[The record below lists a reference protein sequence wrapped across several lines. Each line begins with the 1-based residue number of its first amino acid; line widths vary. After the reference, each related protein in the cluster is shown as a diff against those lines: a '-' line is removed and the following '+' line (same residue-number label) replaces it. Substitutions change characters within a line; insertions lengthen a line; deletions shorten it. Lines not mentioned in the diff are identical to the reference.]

1 MKNVNTNKDFYWEVL
16 PDSPVASSRTDD
28 IWFFDE
34 LTGWLVNSSGYV
46 CKTED
51 GGAGWTPKFF
61 LSPNAP
67 SKPYLRC
74 MSWANRQYGWFGS
87 VTGIGDALVDYP
99 SQYVKTLLHRTT
111 DAGETWSPLENLP
124 EDSPAG
130 ICGLYAVNEKVVY
143 GSGTNDPGL
152 PGPSIIKT
160 TDGGESWELIDMQPY
175 ADNLIDI
182 YFFDEN
188 RGFVVGGKID
198 EECSKIREGYPEPRL
213 SRYAQLKPVIL
224 QTLDG
229 GKTWKNTAAKTEGF
243 SCGEWGWKIQFIN
256 QQLGFV
262 SLENFTS
269 AAILKTTDGGDS
281 WQRCEVKDSDG
292 EIINKDLEGIGFLD
306 ENRGW
311 VGGWGNN
318 FNGLMNSYTEDGGKT
333 WVRQDHDPVNPN
345 SDARVRINRYRLL
358 GDPVTGG
365 YCSGLQVYKLKFGKE
380 PVKKSAF
387 AGDTVIASRSDLRI
401 APARSDEVFKKTAF
415 AGDESGSLNPTA
427 KALDPTGKALDS
439 SGKKYA
445 FAGKKESFSGK
456 KNSFAETS
464 EKQGITLPSDG
475 FEISSRSLDD
485 GSLEISYTLPGESKE
500 VFLGLWNQLAFYV
513 KTLVSDKPQKGGR
526 QTVIWDGKDDAGN
539 HVGNGVYICR
549 MSVDGEQGAS
559 SMVELGVAG

>member
-1 MKNVNTNKDFYWEVL
+1 MKNVDTNKDFYWEVL
-16 PDSPVASSRTDD
+16 PESPVASSRTDD

-51 GGAGWTPKFF
+51 GGSNWTPKYF
-61 LSPNAP
+61 LSPNVP

-74 MSWANRQYGWFGS
+74 MGWANRQYGWFGS
-87 VTGIGDALVDYP
+87 VTGIGDASLDYP
-99 SQYVKTLLHRTT
+99 SQYVRTLLHRTT
-111 DAGETWSPLENLP
+111 DGGETWSALENLP
-124 EDSPAG
+124 EGSPAG

-160 TDGGESWELIDMQPY
+160 VDGGESWELIDMQPY

-198 EECSKIREGYPEPRL
+198 EACSATREGYPKPRL
-213 SRYAQLKPVIL
+213 SRYAQLKPVVL

-229 GKTWKNTAAKTEGF
+229 GKTWENTAAKTDGL

-256 QQLGFV
+256 EKLGFV
-262 SLENFTS
+262 SLENFVS
-269 AAILKTTDGGDS
+269 AAMLKTTDGGAS
-281 WQRCEVKDSDG
+281 WERYDVKDSSG

-345 SDARVRINRYRLL
+345 SDSRIRINRYRLL

-365 YCSGLQVYKLKFGKE
+365 YCSGLQVYKLKFGKK

-387 AGDTVIASRSDLRI
+387 AGDSVAPTRSDLRI
-401 APARSDEVFKKTAF
+401 APARSDEVLSKTAF
-415 AGDESGSLNPTA
+415 AG
-427 KALDPTGKALDS
+427 
-439 SGKKYA
+439 KKGA
-445 FAGKKESFSGK
+445 FADEKEA
-456 KNSFAETS
+456 FAEEKDAFAKTS
-464 EKQGITLPSDG
+464 KKHDLALPDDDFDIT
-475 FEISSRSLDD
+475 SRSLDD
-485 GSLEISYTLPGESKE
+485 GSLEISYTLPRDTKE

-513 KTLVSDKPQKGGR
+513 KTLVSDQQQAGGR

-549 MSVDGEQGAS
+549 MSMNGEQGAS
-559 SMVELGVAG
+559 AMVELSTPS